1 MTVCLDLFLQKRTGP
16 VLAGRFHGVGQH
28 LGSRVHEA
36 SLSSELLLRCDCKP
50 ALQFGSGKYAS
61 DAYEIFILKRD
72 LFAWEA

>member
-1 MTVCLDLFLQKRTGP
+1 MK
-16 VLAGRFHGVGQH
+16 
-28 LGSRVHEA
+28 HEA